1 MASHRS
7 LHRNLEKDFEA
18 SHRLVKLSMLLR
30 LLKLL
35 VPVLVLLVRAQEL
48 VRVLV
53 LLCAIQ
59 DATEN
64 PKPVFLPTR
73 LLPERAARG
82 HVGSSPDIKL

>member
-1 MASHRS
+1 
-7 LHRNLEKDFEA
+7 
-18 SHRLVKLSMLLR
+18 MLLR

-53 LLCAIQ
+53 LLCALQ